1 MEHGAVSFK
10 NFSLDVEA
18 GDTVSHRTT
27 ETQVENK
34 MHIAAV
40 AAVNQ
45 KC

>member
-18 GDTVSHRTT
+18 GTQSAT
-27 ETQVENK
+27 EQQKLKLKIK